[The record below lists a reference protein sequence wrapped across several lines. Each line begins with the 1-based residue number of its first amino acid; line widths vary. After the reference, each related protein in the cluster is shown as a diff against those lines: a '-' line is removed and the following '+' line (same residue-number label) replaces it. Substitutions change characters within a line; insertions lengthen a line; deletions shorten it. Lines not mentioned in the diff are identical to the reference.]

1 MRIAQIAPLYES
13 VPPRLYGGTERVVS
27 YLTEALIDLGHDVT
41 LFASADSVTRAR
53 LCSPCARALR
63 LGNDWTDPAIPHLLM
78 LEQVMR
84 EARNFDVVHSHLDY
98 LPFPLARRVPM
109 AFITTLHGRLDLPDL
124 GPLFQEFGDMPVVSV
139 SHAQRR
145 FLAAANW
152 VATVHHGLPEDMYT
166 LQAAP
171 GKYLAFLGRISP
183 EKRPDRAIEIARR
196 TGYPLKIAAKVDRVD
211 EEYFKVVVKPL
222 LDDPQVE
229 FVGEIDEKDK
239 QGFLGNAYALLF
251 PIEWPEPF
259 GLVMIEAMACGTP
272 VVAYRRGSTPEI
284 IDHGVTGFLVDD
296 LDSAVRTVHRVGALD
311 RKRIREAFNQRFTAR
326 RMARDYLSAYMA
338 LREIG
343 LPPFKVA

>member
-1 MRIAQIAPLYES
+1 
-13 VPPRLYGGTERVVS
+13 
-27 YLTEALIDLGHDVT
+27 
-41 LFASADSVTRAR
+41 
-53 LCSPCARALR
+53 
-63 LGNDWTDPAIPHLLM
+63 
-78 LEQVMR
+78 
-84 EARNFDVVHSHLDY
+84 
-98 LPFPLARRVPM
+98 
-109 AFITTLHGRLDLPDL
+109 
-124 GPLFQEFGDMPVVSV
+124 
-139 SHAQRR
+139 
-145 FLAAANW
+145 
-152 VATVHHGLPEDMYT
+152 
-166 LQAAP
+166 
-171 GKYLAFLGRISP
+171 
-183 EKRPDRAIEIARR
+183 
-196 TGYPLKIAAKVDRVD
+196 VD

-222 LDDPQVE
+222 LDDPRVE